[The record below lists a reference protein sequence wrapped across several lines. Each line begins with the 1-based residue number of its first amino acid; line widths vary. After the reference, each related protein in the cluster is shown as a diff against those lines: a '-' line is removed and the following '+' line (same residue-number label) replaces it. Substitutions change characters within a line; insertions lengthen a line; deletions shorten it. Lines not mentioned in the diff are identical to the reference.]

1 MTRIEA
7 YTQLLMGNL
16 VSHTS
21 IPSDPWSLTPDR
33 RIIID
38 FGSLEFTDEFMNFTM
53 YKDGWSLYERTS
65 KDGECV
71 S

>member
-7 YTQLLMGNL
+7 YAQLLMGNL

-21 IPSDPWSLTPDR
+21 IPGDSWSLTTDR

-38 FGSLEFTDEFMNFTM
+38 FGSLEFTDEFMHFTM
-53 YKDGWSLYERTS
+53 YKDGWSLYE
-65 KDGECV
+65 
-71 S
+71 